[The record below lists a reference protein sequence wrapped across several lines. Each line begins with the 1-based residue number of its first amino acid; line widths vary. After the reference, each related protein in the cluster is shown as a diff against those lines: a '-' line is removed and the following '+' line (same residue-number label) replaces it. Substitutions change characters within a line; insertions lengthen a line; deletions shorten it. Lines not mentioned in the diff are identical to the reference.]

1 MTEVHEMFMKC
12 SYVILETEH
21 SGYLIQEILLA
32 EKHTGLNPSIK
43 WIKVIKNIFV

>member
-43 WIKVIKNIFV
+43 